1 MEFIVLTIL
10 ILLNGFFALSEI
22 AVVSSKSSRLEGLKA
37 KGSKG
42 AIIALRLQGGSEN
55 FLSAI
60 QVGITL
66 ISIVTGLYGGAS
78 IAENLV
84 PFFMSFEM
92 LMPYAYQISLS
103 VAVIVIT
110 YLSIVIGELVPKSIA
125 LSKPEQI
132 AVAVAPIIYYFSK
145 ALFPFVWVLSSST
158 NVLIKL
164 LGVKKQMEQLTE
176 AELRQMIKTASNEG
190 VIEEEQ
196 NEIHEKLFYFSDKKA
211 YHIMTH
217 RTDIEWLDINES
229 PTEIRKFINN
239 SKHSKIICCDDSL
252 DSFKGVMYVNEY
264 YRSVIQKKP
273 LDINALIKEP
283 FIVPEKV
290 DAQKVL
296 NELRRKENRVCFV
309 VNEYGGFEGI
319 ITMYDILENLVGEMQ
334 QEGEKSEPDIFVRED
349 ASILINGDA
358 PVEILA
364 DVIEGFEI
372 DFSETEYS
380 TVAGFALSKLNH
392 IPTTGEKFESHNYS
406 FEIIDM
412 DGNRIDKLLLVKM
425 D

>member
-1 MEFIVLTIL
+1 MELLILTIL

-22 AVVSSKSSRLEGLKA
+22 AVVSSKASRLESYRA

-42 AIIALRLQGGSEN
+42 AIIALQLQAEAED

-66 ISIVTGLYGGAS
+66 ISIVTGLYGGSS
-78 IAENLV
+78 IAGSLAPYIALIPV
-84 PFFMSFEM
+84 AA
-92 LMPYAYQISLS
+92 PYAQQIALAL
-103 VAVIVIT
+103 AVIFIT
-110 YLSIVIGELVPKSIA
+110 FLSIVIGELVPKTIA
-125 LSKPEQI
+125 LSKPERIAI
-132 AVAVAPIIYYFSK
+132 AVARPIKYFSK
-145 ALFPFVWVLSSST
+145 ALFPFVWLLSAAT
-158 NVLIKL
+158 NLIIKM
-164 LGVKKQMEQLTE
+164 LGIKKQMEQLTE
-176 AELRQMIKTASNEG
+176 SELRQMIKTASNEG

-196 NEIHEKLFYFSDKKA
+196 NEIHENLFYFSDKKA

-217 RTDIEWLDINES
+217 RTDVEWLDLNES
-229 PTEIRKFINN
+229 AAEIKRFINN
-239 SKHSKIICCDDSL
+239 SKHSKIICCDGSL
-252 DSFKGVMYVNEY
+252 DNFKGVLYTNEY
-264 YRSVIQKKP
+264 YRAVIQKKP
-273 LDINALIKEP
+273 VDLSEMINPP

-296 NELRRKENRVCFV
+296 SELRKKENRVCFV
-309 VNEYGGFEGI
+309 VNEFGGFEGI
-319 ITMYDILENLVGEMQ
+319 ITMYDILENLIGEMQ
-334 QEGEKSEPDIFVRED
+334 QEGEDADPDIFVRED
-349 ASILINGDA
+349 ASILVNGDA
-358 PVEILA
+358 PVETLA

-380 TVAGFALSKLNH
+380 TVAGFALSKLDH

>member
-1 MEFIVLTIL
+1 MELLVLSIL

-22 AVVSSKSSRLEGLKA
+22 AIVSSKLSRLESLKA
-37 KGSKG
+37 KGNRG
-42 AIIALRLQGGSEN
+42 AVIALRLQADAEN

-66 ISIVTGLYGGAS
+66 ISIVTGLYGGSS
-78 IAENLV
+78 IAGTLE
-84 PFFMSFEM
+84 PFFASMELTRPISNE
-92 LMPYAYQISLS
+92 ISLII
-103 VAVIVIT
+103 AVFSIT
-110 YLSIVIGELVPKSIA
+110 FLSIVIGELVPKTIA
-125 LSKPEQI
+125 LSKPERIAI
-132 AVAVAPIIYYFSK
+132 AVAPHIYYFSK
-145 ALFPFVWVLSSST
+145 ALFPFVWLLSKST
-158 NVLIKL
+158 NLIVKM
-164 LGVKKQMEQLTE
+164 LGVKKQIEQLTE

-229 PTEIRKFINN
+229 PTEIKKFINN
-239 SKHSKIICCDDSL
+239 SKHSKIICCDGSL
-252 DSFKGVMYVNEY
+252 DDFKGVLNVNEY

-273 LDINALIKEP
+273 LDLFELIKEP

-296 NELRRKENRVCFV
+296 NELRKKENRVCFV

-319 ITMYDILENLVGEMQ
+319 ITMYDIMENLVGEMQ
-334 QEGEKSEPDIFVRED
+334 QEGDKSEPDIFVRED
-349 ASILINGDA
+349 ASILMNGDA

-392 IPTTGEKFESHNYS
+392 IPTTGEKFVSHNYT

-425 D
+425 E

>member
-1 MEFIVLTIL
+1 MELIVLSIL

-22 AVVSSKSSRLEGLKA
+22 AVVSSKSSRLENLKA

-42 AIIALRLQGGSEN
+42 AVTALKLQANSEN

-66 ISIVTGLYGGAS
+66 ISIITGLYGGAS

-84 PFFMSFEM
+84 PFVMSFEM

-103 VAVIVIT
+103 VAVFAIT

-132 AVAVAPIIYYFSK
+132 ASAVAPIISVFSK
-145 ALFPFVWVLSSST
+145 ILFPFVWLLSSST
-158 NVLIKL
+158 NVLIKM

-196 NEIHEKLFYFSDKKA
+196 NEIHEKLFYFSDKRA

-229 PTEIRKFINN
+229 PTEIKKFINI
-239 SKHSKIICCDDSL
+239 SKHSKIICCDGSL
-252 DSFKGVMYVNEY
+252 DDFKGVMYVNEY

-273 LDINALIKEP
+273 LDIKSLIKEP

-334 QEGEKSEPDIFVRED
+334 QEGDKSEPDIFVRDD

-358 PVEILA
+358 PVEVLA

-412 DGNRIDKLLLVKM
+412 DGNRIDKLLLVKLE
-425 D
+425 